1 MNLRDRQHRLI
12 QRVLAARNHGL
23 QGVHHVGRH
32 DDGVD
37 RCMGLRRVAAHALD
51 DDVPAVA
58 GRHRRPGA
66 EAELIDRHARH
77 VVDAEHG
84 IAREFVEPP
93 APHHGACAGIT
104 AFFGGL
110 EDQVERAVEFAVPG
124 QVVRRRQQHGHPWL
138 PG

>member
-1 MNLRDRQHRLI
+1 
-12 QRVLAARNHGL
+12 
-23 QGVHHVGRH
+23 
-32 DDGVD
+32 
-37 RCMGLRRVAAHALD
+37 MGLRRVAAHALD

-84 IAREFVEPP
+84 IAREFVEQPV
-93 APHHGACAGIT
+93 PHHGACAGIT

-110 EDQVERAVEFAVPG
+110 EDEHDGAIEIAVRG
-124 QVVRRRQQHGHPWL
+124 QVLRCAQQHRGMAVMATAVHPAADGGLVRETVVLGH
-138 PG
+138 G

>member
-1 MNLRDRQHRLI
+1 
-12 QRVLAARNHGL
+12 
-23 QGVHHVGRH
+23 
-32 DDGVD
+32 
-37 RCMGLRRVAAHALD
+37 MGLRRVAAHALD

-84 IAREFVEPP
+84 IAREFVEQPV
-93 APHHGACAGIT
+93 PHHGACAGIT

-110 EDQVERAVEFAVPG
+110 EDQVDGAVEIAVAR
-124 QVVRRRQQHGHPWL
+124 QVLGRAQQHGGVAIMAAGVHHARVLAGVRELVRFLHGQRVHVGAQPQCAR
-138 PG
+138 